1 MLKRYGPSLVT
12 FVLVVI
18 IGILL
23 SIPKSHFLYP
33 DSYVYEIITRSQ
45 DFFLSSLSYNG
56 VTIPFDYFVAIK
68 PFATIVASFLLWC
81 GPLVSF
87 INIVF
92 VLTGTAAIIFAFKEK
107 KKSLHTSILTIV
119 LVFSSGAIIYWIS
132 RASTEYFSFMLLCF
146 LISALWR
153 KQTRLGV
160 IIAGFLAFVRPEILF
175 TYPLLFR
182 IAGKYNVKSMESG
195 LYVAILT
202 IYFSI
207 AFISNSGVLAI
218 IYILFPFIGIVGIT
232 HLLENKNIHVLATS
246 LAAQL
251 MKIGIPLMIGL
262 SSILIILAAFGI
274 VSSSLTPVF
283 GSILCGGM
291 LLLIT
296 YIYWHEKVS
305 VQYYLIFAVIAL
317 AGVYL
322 YNSGDSFRYLIYLI
336 PFIIAILLSS
346 KWESHFSEIIVR
358 NCLYIA
364 IVFQVTMAVI
374 VIPFDNLSESYWQER
389 LKYSF
394 KSDSTI
400 VSSTPII
407 SAFTGFKSLHICEQG
422 TTIEIGRYY
431 VIDGYARELCKATV
445 EMIENDNRVKKVSVF
460 STQNLVQIDRFSKVG
475 DTTTIYFVE

>member
-1 MLKRYGPSLVT
+1 VLKRYGPSLVT

-45 DFFLSSLSYNG
+45 DFFISSLSYNG

-68 PFATIVASFLLWC
+68 PFATVVTSFLLWS
-81 GPLVSF
+81 GPFVSLL
-87 INIVF
+87 NITF
-92 VLTGTAAIIFAFKEK
+92 VIAGITAIIFAIKDK
-107 KKSLHTSILTIV
+107 KKSLHNSLLTAL
-119 LVFSSGAIIYWIS
+119 LVVSSGAIIYWIS

-146 LISALWR
+146 LISTLWK
-153 KQTRLGV
+153 KQVRLGV
-160 IIAGFLAFVRPEILF
+160 IIAGVLAFVRPEILF

-182 IAGKYNVKSMESG
+182 IAGKYKARSMESA
-195 LYVAILT
+195 LYAVVLA
-202 IYFSI
+202 IYFVI
-207 AFISNSGVLAI
+207 AFISNSGILAI
-218 IYILFPFIGIVGIT
+218 IYILFPFIGIVGT
-232 HLLENKNIHVLATS
+232 TYLLENKNIQVLATS
-246 LAAQL
+246 FAAQL
-251 MKIGIPLMIGL
+251 MKIGIPIMMGL

-296 YIYWHEKVS
+296 YIYWHEKIV
-305 VQYYLIFAVIAL
+305 VQYHLIFAAIVL
-317 AGVYL
+317 ASVYL
-322 YNSGDSFRYLIYLI
+322 YNSGDSFRYLIYVI

-346 KWESHFSEIIVR
+346 KWEDHFSQVLAR
-358 NCLYIA
+358 NTLYIA
-364 IVFQVTMAVI
+364 IIFQIVMAII

-389 LKYSF
+389 LRYSF
-394 KSDSTI
+394 NDGATI

-407 SAFTGFKSLHICEQG
+407 SAFAGFRSLHICEKSPDIERG
-422 TTIEIGRYY
+422 TYY
-431 VIDGYARELCKATV
+431 VIDGYARQLCKATV

-460 STQNLVQIDRFSKVG
+460 STKTLVQIDRFSKVG